1 MPSCSMK
8 PLIYIYEI
16 VYLVY
21 VNLLIYCMLAFI
33 FLNLPGGNA

>member
-1 MPSCSMK
+1 MIKKMD
-8 PLIYIYEI
+8 LLYIIYEI

-33 FLNLPGGNA
+33 FLNFPGGNV

>member
-1 MPSCSMK
+1 MIKKMD
-8 PLIYIYEI
+8 LLYIIYET

-33 FLNLPGGNA
+33 FLNLPGGNT

>member
-1 MPSCSMK
+1 MIKKMD
-8 PLIYIYEI
+8 LLYIIYEI

-33 FLNLPGGNA
+33 LLNFPGGNA

>member
-1 MPSCSMK
+1 MIKKMD
-8 PLIYIYEI
+8 LLYIIYEI

-33 FLNLPGGNA
+33 FLNLPGGNF

>member
-1 MPSCSMK
+1 MIKKMD
-8 PLIYIYEI
+8 LLYIIYET

-21 VNLLIYCMLAFI
+21 VNLLKYCMLAFI

>member
-1 MPSCSMK
+1 MIKKMD
-8 PLIYIYEI
+8 LLYIIYEI

-33 FLNLPGGNA
+33 FLNLPGGNV

>member
-1 MPSCSMK
+1 MIKKMD
-8 PLIYIYEI
+8 LLYIIYEI

-33 FLNLPGGNA
+33 LLNLPGGNA

>member
-1 MPSCSMK
+1 MIKKMD
-8 PLIYIYEI
+8 LLYIIYEI

-21 VNLLIYCMLAFI
+21 VNLLIYCILAFI

>member
-1 MPSCSMK
+1 MIKKMD
-8 PLIYIYEI
+8 LLYIIYET

-21 VNLLIYCMLAFI
+21 ANLLIYCMLAFI

>member
-1 MPSCSMK
+1 MIKKMD
-8 PLIYIYEI
+8 LLYIIYET

-33 FLNLPGGNA
+33 SLNLPGGNA

>member
-1 MPSCSMK
+1 MIKKMD
-8 PLIYIYEI
+8 LLYIIYET

-21 VNLLIYCMLAFI
+21 ANLLICCMLVFI

>member
-1 MPSCSMK
+1 MIKKMD
-8 PLIYIYEI
+8 LLYIIYET

-21 VNLLIYCMLAFI
+21 ANLLIYCMLTFI

>member
-1 MPSCSMK
+1 MIKKMD
-8 PLIYIYEI
+8 LLYIIYEI

-21 VNLLIYCMLAFI
+21 VNLLIYCMLAFV

>member
-1 MPSCSMK
+1 MIKKMD
-8 PLIYIYEI
+8 LLYIIYEI

-21 VNLLIYCMLAFI
+21 ANLLIYCMLAFI

>member
-1 MPSCSMK
+1 MIKKMD
-8 PLIYIYEI
+8 LLYIIYEI

-33 FLNLPGGNA
+33 FLNLPGGNI

>member
-1 MPSCSMK
+1 MIKKMD
-8 PLIYIYEI
+8 LLYIIYEI

-21 VNLLIYCMLAFI
+21 VNLLIYCMLDFI

>member
-1 MPSCSMK
+1 MIKKMD
-8 PLIYIYEI
+8 LLYIIYET

-21 VNLLIYCMLAFI
+21 TNLLIYCMLSFI

>member
-1 MPSCSMK
+1 MIKKMD
-8 PLIYIYEI
+8 LLYIIYEI

-33 FLNLPGGNA
+33 LLNLPGGNV

>member
-1 MPSCSMK
+1 MIKKMD
-8 PLIYIYEI
+8 LLYIIYEI

-33 FLNLPGGNA
+33 FLNLLGGNA

>member
-1 MPSCSMK
+1 MIKKMD
-8 PLIYIYEI
+8 LLYIIYET
-16 VYLVY
+16 VYLDY

>member
-1 MPSCSMK
+1 MIKKMD
-8 PLIYIYEI
+8 LLYIIYEI

-21 VNLLIYCMLAFI
+21 VNLLIYFMLAFI

>member
-1 MPSCSMK
+1 MIKKMD
-8 PLIYIYEI
+8 LLYIIYEN

-21 VNLLIYCMLAFI
+21 ANLLIYCMLAFI

>member
-1 MPSCSMK
+1 MIKKMD
-8 PLIYIYEI
+8 LLYIIYEI

-33 FLNLPGGNA
+33 FLNLQGGNV

>member
-1 MPSCSMK
+1 MIKKMD
-8 PLIYIYEI
+8 LLYIIYEI

-33 FLNLPGGNA
+33 FLNLPDGNT

>member
-1 MPSCSMK
+1 MIKKMD
-8 PLIYIYEI
+8 LLYIIYEI